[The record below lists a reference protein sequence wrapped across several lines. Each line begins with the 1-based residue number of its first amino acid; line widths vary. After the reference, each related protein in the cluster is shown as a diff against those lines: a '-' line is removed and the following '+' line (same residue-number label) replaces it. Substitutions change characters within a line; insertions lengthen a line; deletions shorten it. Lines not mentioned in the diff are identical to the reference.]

1 MEPSLLKCGK
11 CQAILP
17 PSQFNT
23 GQLVPCLSC
32 GSPLEVEVFPAIL
45 RSTAAAFPEPLLV
58 EGETSCFYHPDKKAA
73 VVCESCGRF
82 LCALCDLELNDR
94 HFCPVCL
101 ESGQKKA
108 KFKDLENSRVLWDRV
123 VMSVAVLPIVCVWPS
138 IIGAPMTLYL
148 VWRYR
153 KAPCS
158 ITGKSNL
165 SFVVAGAL
173 ASLQIAGWLVLLG
186 YLVTNK

>member
-23 GQLVPCLSC
+23 GQLAPCPSC
-32 GSPLEVEVFPAIL
+32 GSPVEVEVFPAIL
-45 RSTAAAFPEPLLV
+45 HSPAAAFPEPLLV
-58 EGETSCFYHPDKKAA
+58 EGETSCFYHPAKKASA
-73 VVCESCGRF
+73 VCGSCGRF
-82 LCALCDLELNDR
+82 LCALCDLELNGR
-94 HFCPVCL
+94 HFCPACL
-101 ESGQKKA
+101 ESGQKRA

-123 VMSVAVLPIVCVWPS
+123 VASVAVLPILLLPLTTIS
-138 IIGAPMTLYL
+138 APVALYL

-153 KAPCS
+153 KAPCG

-165 SFVVAGAL
+165 SFVAAGVL
-173 ASLQIAGWLVLLG
+173 AVLQIAGWLLLLA
-186 YLVTNK
+186 YFVTK